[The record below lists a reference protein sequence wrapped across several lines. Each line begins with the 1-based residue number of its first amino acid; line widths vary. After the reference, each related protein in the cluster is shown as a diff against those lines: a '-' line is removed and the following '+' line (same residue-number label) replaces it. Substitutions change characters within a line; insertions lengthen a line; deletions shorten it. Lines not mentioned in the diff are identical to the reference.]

1 MGKCLIRPTVKFP
14 FSRFEFTPKKK
25 VTIVQS
31 RVFLSAAPIGIQ
43 AVGYA
48 SIGLRKAKEL
58 HVKIRDETE
67 CISS

>member
-14 FSRFEFTPKKK
+14 FSFFEFTQKRK

-31 RVFLSAAPIGIQ
+31 RVFLSTAPTGIQ

-48 SIGLRKAKEL
+48 SIGIRKAKRL
-58 HVKIRDETE
+58 YVKIRDEAE